1 MSVLASLAKGNQYN
15 VHRRE
20 QQGYLAEFAVTGNNT
35 GDKHVFGSHRHCCL
49 SDWVYRASD

>member
-49 SDWVYRASD
+49 SDWVYLASD